1 MSWTLNGSGKFDIH
15 SFYTILHGTSAVSSL
30 GGVFGVLR
38 LQGEFF
44 VRTTSWGKILRC
56 ENLMK
61 RGFTL
66 AGWCCR

>member
-1 MSWTLNGSGKFDIH
+1 MGVVSLIFIH
-15 SFYTILHGTSAVSSL
+15 STLSYMVLVQSLSL

-44 VRTTSWGKILRC
+44 VWTTSWGKILRC